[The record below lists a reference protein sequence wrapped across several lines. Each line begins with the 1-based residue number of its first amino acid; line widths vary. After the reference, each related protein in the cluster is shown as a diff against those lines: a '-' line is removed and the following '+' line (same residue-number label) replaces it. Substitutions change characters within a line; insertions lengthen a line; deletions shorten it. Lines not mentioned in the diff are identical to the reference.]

1 MNSHSVNIDLE
12 PVIWARLIQAQ
23 TGAVSPEVAHYL
35 LSIEFGEADR
45 ARMSQLA
52 DRSEA
57 GTLTSEERGELDGYL
72 HIGNLLAVM
81 QSKARVAMGRKP
93 PRARRS

>member
-1 MNSHSVNIDLE
+1 MNTHSLNAAPE
-12 PVIWARLIQAQ
+12 PAIWARLIQAQ
-23 TGAVSPEVAHYL
+23 KGTLSAEVARYL

-45 ARMSQLA
+45 ERMNELA

-57 GTLTSEERGELDGYL
+57 GSLTDAERVEFDGYL

-81 QSKARVAMGRKP
+81 QSQARVALGGTGP
-93 PRARRS
+93 TERS